1 MAKPVTRRTQPRPL
15 SGATRAADAAEVTF
29 LRHALCRQSP
39 LSVAELEALAP
50 PQRCELPAGTAFL
63 RAGERA
69 SEVAVVHSGGLR
81 EYFVLPDGTERT
93 KGFSLPGDFA
103 GSLADLLV
111 AGPARA
117 WVVAEV
123 PTVLLTLQWSNYQGL
138 VESMPGWQR
147 FARSI
152 AEDLYLRKA
161 QREYELLALD
171 AAARY
176 RTALQRW
183 PQLEQVFRQRHIAS
197 YVGVTP
203 VHLSRLRAKLPQ
215 AWMPRPA

>member
-1 MAKPVTRRTQPRPL
+1 MQPRPL
-15 SGATRAADAAEVTF
+15 SGATRCAAGTEEVTF
-29 LRHALCRQSP
+29 LRRALCRQSA
-39 LSVAELEALAP
+39 LSVAELEALSP

-69 SEVAVVHSGGLR
+69 SQVAVVQAGGLR

-123 PTVLLTLQWSNYQGL
+123 PTVLLTLQWSNYQVL

-147 FARSI
+147 FARRV

-176 RTALQRW
+176 RMALHRW

-203 VHLSRLRAKLPQ
+203 VHLSRLRAAL
-215 AWMPRPA
+215 RS